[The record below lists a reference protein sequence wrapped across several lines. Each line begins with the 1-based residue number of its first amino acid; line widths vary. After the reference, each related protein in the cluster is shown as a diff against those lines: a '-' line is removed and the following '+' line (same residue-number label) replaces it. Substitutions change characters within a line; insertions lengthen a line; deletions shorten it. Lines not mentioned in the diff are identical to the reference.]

1 MQTPLDY
8 LAARLNAEC
17 YYLDCYPHAR
27 AIAELGTDE
36 AFEYL
41 VAHADDDG
49 PVAEACGSA
58 LSDLGEQVQSC
69 VIAGLLQHPDS
80 VLLAE
85 ALPQPA
91 PDAVIDAIAETL
103 RRSNSPAVFREL
115 GAQVQ
120 RSEHQRASE
129 LEAIVEQRNDE
140 TLLAAFRIGGLSA
153 REEFE
158 TTAVV
163 PYLDPDRPLEVWSA
177 ALEIEGLADLPEAEE
192 CLRRALE
199 SSDDRERDT
208 ALRIVNRNGLIQL
221 ADAVAVV
228 AIEDPDPQR
237 RGRALD
243 TLRWLPDCPEHVIE
257 ATLEQLTEGL
267 QPAMAKLPYTLLEA
281 LRDGED
287 MQAPV
292 DAALRQIHHTSV
304 AASMA
309 LNSSHGTSGA
319 LAQSLHGLLGSA
331 MDLVPWSR
339 LTPIADRILPVTEA
353 LVELQVKSLSAMRRM
368 AVPEVLEP
376 LMLTAGWPI
385 PLRFPEDIRE
395 ARRAAADSVDADGD
409 DGDDGDD
416 EPWPARLQNMQE
428 AATKLAEAQL
438 SYLPPPGTPGLTPH
452 PLGSCF
458 VWNTELRQ
466 TVADAMK
473 ASQSAAEVT
482 TALRSSQQRE
492 HHARKAL
499 LRAIGPK
506 RLPALLQT
514 WNLVPVS
521 VGSTPPELLRHVIRE
536 ASPLSAREFP
546 LAAKLFAE
554 YNLQCVLLSAL
565 LPVVDSP
572 NLSVVLGRLDSDCP
586 LVYDNVQA
594 VLIAVGTDA
603 LPAIEAAMAKTD
615 DPMKQAIM
623 LEAARC
629 IDAAECMEQAR
640 QHLEGPNDL
649 LAAVSARIIGE
660 AGVPEDVPALVTRMA
675 TGNEILGAS
684 VVWAIGELDPQSYVD
699 VLKSAVVS
707 PHAAVR
713 DAAQLA
719 LGRCSNETL
728 APIIEEFTA
737 SGHIMRL
744 NAAERLATV
753 DSWRDDPTIFRRA
766 GVERRFPLSYP
777 GPRLSVP
784 GDGPWQWSI
793 LTSTPDVHEHLQRF
807 APLVADYLEFAEA
820 WDFYTVLHL
829 LPSTLIDTL
838 VDLCAPEQPHRALAT
853 ELLNQVL
860 TYELLVV
867 DAAYGT
873 YSHTSEARVPE
884 HDDTAQIVDRVAAAC
899 TAEARRSLLD
909 VQAALRMEGAETDDS
924 ETDAHDD
931 PLRTIT
937 ALLYLIVKETAPTAA
952 PEALPEEDRERLEAI
967 ARWWSRLETFADQRL
982 GFLVAPVPSVED
994 LSWYV
999 SHPDADSGTRRS
1011 IFNYLLALV
1020 NHLPCEPETRRAALA
1035 TVQDVFA
1042 PMLERAAAVLV
1053 SRGEHSE
1060 QEAAAAVADELYITV
1075 TDPELF
1081 DTARSIIS
1089 LLEDTPPVLRKAD
1102 APVLPSGMKH
1112 LHRFWVELAYLLQDA
1127 LESKVAE
1134 LAGAEA
1140 RAELSEAF
1148 RAHDHWAVSV
1158 DLQRTHGRNDP
1169 EDVDNA
1175 VWHVVERHSSKLN
1188 VGGLQQEAIELEVL
1202 KQKLNLDTEEALEVV
1217 GCDAGAIVDQDG
1229 RRYLLLDPVPYL
1241 PQTGAEPAD

>member
-1 MQTPLDY
+1 M
-8 LAARLNAEC
+8 AA
-17 YYLDCYPHAR
+17 P
-27 AIAELGTDE
+27 I
-36 AFEYL
+36 
-41 VAHADDDG
+41 
-49 PVAEACGSA
+49 
-58 LSDLGEQVQSC
+58 
-69 VIAGLLQHPDS
+69 
-80 VLLAE
+80 
-85 ALPQPA
+85 
-91 PDAVIDAIAETL
+91 
-103 RRSNSPAVFREL
+103 
-115 GAQVQ
+115 
-120 RSEHQRASE
+120 
-129 LEAIVEQRNDE
+129 
-140 TLLAAFRIGGLSA
+140 
-153 REEFE
+153 
-158 TTAVV
+158 
-163 PYLDPDRPLEVWSA
+163 
-177 ALEIEGLADLPEAEE
+177 
-192 CLRRALE
+192 
-199 SSDDRERDT
+199 
-208 ALRIVNRNGLIQL
+208 
-221 ADAVAVV
+221 
-228 AIEDPDPQR
+228 
-237 RGRALD
+237 
-243 TLRWLPDCPEHVIE
+243 
-257 ATLEQLTEGL
+257 
-267 QPAMAKLPYTLLEA
+267 
-281 LRDGED
+281 
-287 MQAPV
+287 

-395 ARRAAADSVDADGD
+395 ARRAAADSVDA